1 MTYKVDD
8 VSGCSSSSFLS
19 AKIYPVPHEFLW
31 PRWFPGGEGGVL
43 GRKGGGRGR
52 GGAREGGGRGRDTG
66 ITQYEGQVSEPC

>member
-19 AKIYPVPHEFLW
+19 AKIYPVPHEFLR
-31 PRWFPGGEGGVL
+31 PRWFPGGW
-43 GRKGGGRGR
+43 
-52 GGAREGGGRGRDTG
+52 GAREGGGRDRGRDTG